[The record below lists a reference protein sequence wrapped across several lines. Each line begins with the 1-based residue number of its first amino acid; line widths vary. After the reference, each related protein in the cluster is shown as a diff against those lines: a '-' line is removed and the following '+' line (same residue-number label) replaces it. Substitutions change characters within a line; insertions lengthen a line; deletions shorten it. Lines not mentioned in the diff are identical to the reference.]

1 MFSLYDYTMRPEL
14 KIALRYLFSHKQH
27 NAVNIISMIS
37 VGGVA
42 VAAMAMVVVLSVFNG
57 FAELSERQLS
67 HLAPPLQITP
77 AQGST
82 ISNCDSV
89 SDIVYGIEGV
99 KAVEPIVAQQA
110 LAATQSVQIPVNIMG
125 VSSSFAKNARLDDVI
140 IDGNATSDEIA
151 NYAILSVG
159 VAIDINLHREE
170 IPAVDIFVPKREG
183 RINTANPTASFRS
196 DTFVPVGVY
205 QVMQD
210 TYDTDIVILPIDMVR
225 RLLDLDSVT
234 AGALN
239 VYTPTPEK
247 VEKTLAAALGD
258 DFVVKTAI
266 RQQEESFKMIA
277 IEKWVTFLMLAFIL
291 IIASFNIVSTISI
304 LIIDKRPNMDI
315 LRAMGATPAMLRRIF
330 VIQGWLISVA
340 GGIIG
345 IIIGLAMSL
354 LQQYCGI
361 IKLTATEN
369 ANLSIDVYP
378 VAVDPTDILVVA
390 AVILIIGSLT
400 AFVAAGTGW
409 KKE

>member
-361 IKLTATEN
+361 IKLTASEN

-390 AVILIIGSLT
+390 AVILVIGSLT

>member
-1 MFSLYDYTMRPEL
+1 MKPSL
-14 KIALRYLFSHKQH
+14 KIALRYLFSRKQH

-57 FAELSERQLS
+57 FAELSQKQLS

-77 AQGST
+77 ASGSI

-89 SDIVYGIEGV
+89 SRIVCGIDGV
-99 KAVEPIVAQQA
+99 NAAEPIVTQQA
-110 LAATQSVQIPVNIMG
+110 LAATQSTQIPVNIIG
-125 VSSSFAKNARLDDVI
+125 VSPSFAGNANLEDVI
-140 IDGNATSDEIA
+140 IDGSATSEEIA

-170 IPAVDIFVPKREG
+170 IPVVDIFVPKREG

-210 TYDTDIVILPIDMVR
+210 TYDTDIVILPIDAVR
-225 RLLDLDSVT
+225 RLLDLDSIT
-234 AGALN
+234 ANALN
-239 VYTPTPEK
+239 VYTANPENAAK
-247 VEKTLAAALGD
+247 KLSAALGD
-258 DFVVKTAI
+258 DFVVKTAVQ
-266 RQQEESFKMIA
+266 QQEESFKMIS

-291 IIASFNIVSTISI
+291 IIASFNIVSPISI

-315 LRAMGATPAMLRRIF
+315 LMAMGATPAMLRRIF

-340 GGIIG
+340 GGVIG
-345 IIIGLAMSL
+345 IIIGLVLSL

-361 IKLTATEN
+361 IKLTASEN

-378 VAVDPTDILVVA
+378 VAVEPTDILIVA
-390 AVILIIGSLT
+390 AVIFVIGSLT
-400 AFVAAGTGW
+400 ALVATSSGW
-409 KKE
+409 KK

>member
-140 IDGNATSDEIA
+140 IDGNATSDDIA

-361 IKLTATEN
+361 IKLTASEN

-390 AVILIIGSLT
+390 AVILVIGSLT

>member
-1 MFSLYDYTMRPEL
+1 MRPEL

-361 IKLTATEN
+361 IKLTASEN

-390 AVILIIGSLT
+390 AVILVIGSLT

>member
-125 VSSSFAKNARLDDVI
+125 VSSSFAKNACLDDVI

-266 RQQEESFKMIA
+266 RQQEESFKMIS

-361 IKLTATEN
+361 IKLTASEN

>member
-266 RQQEESFKMIA
+266 RQQEESFKMIS

-361 IKLTATEN
+361 IKLTASEN